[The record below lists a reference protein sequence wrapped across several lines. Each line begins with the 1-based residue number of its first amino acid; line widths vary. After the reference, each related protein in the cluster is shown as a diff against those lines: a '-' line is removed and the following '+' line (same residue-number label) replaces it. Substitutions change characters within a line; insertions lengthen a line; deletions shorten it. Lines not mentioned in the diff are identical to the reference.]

1 MRSGVSPLNKSGLI
15 ALIPPLLLFHACR
28 LPAGEE
34 DALVEDVRFQPE
46 AFDSFTSSS
55 SVRYTLTRP
64 AVTTL
69 RIARKD
75 GKTVITL
82 FESLQESKG
91 SHSHAWQGDTEE
103 GQFAP
108 SGGYLGV
115 LEAEGERFEAVVRV
129 YHR

>member
-1 MRSGVSPLNKSGLI
+1 MKFV
-15 ALIPPLLLFHACR
+15 
-28 LPAGEE
+28 
-34 DALVEDVRFQPE
+34 PE
-46 AFDSFTSSS
+46 AFDSFTSSA
-55 SVRYTLTRP
+55 SVRYTLSRS

-69 RIARKD
+69 RITRKD
-75 GKTVITL
+75 GGTVIVL

-103 GQFAP
+103 GHFAP

-115 LEAEGERFEAVVRV
+115 LEVEGERFESVVRV